1 MKTARTDIRVRLFK
15 SVNVSEFLA
24 GLNNLMR
31 LSAQEYFIA

>member
-1 MKTARTDIRVRLFK
+1 LFK

-31 LSAQEYFIA
+31 LSAQEYFIAWVDL